1 MKATLAYVLL
11 CAAAVVIQVSVF
23 APWAW
28 NGIAAD
34 LVLLLVVA
42 VGLARGGTYAALCG
56 FGAGLLLDLVP
67 PATDEVGRWA
77 LAMVAV
83 ALLASA
89 VQPTSRRAMV
99 ATAAVCSFV
108 GTSVYA
114 LIGVALGDHMPS
126 MGSMLGAIL
135 VGVLWDSGV
144 AALAMPRLV
153 RLFTRLQPY
162 RV

>member
-1 MKATLAYVLL
+1 MKSTLAYIGL
-11 CAAAVVIQVSVF
+11 CAVAVVLQVSVF

-34 LVLLLVVA
+34 LVLLMVVA
-42 VGLARGGTYAALCG
+42 VGHARGGTYAALCG

-67 PATDEVGRWA
+67 PSTDETGRWA
-77 LAMVAV
+77 MAMIAV

-89 VQPTSRRAMV
+89 IKPTSRRSMI

-114 LIGVALGDHMPS
+114 LIGVVLGDHMPS
-126 MGSMLGAIL
+126 FGSMLGAIL
-135 VGVLWDSGV
+135 IGVLWDSAV
-144 AALAMPRLV
+144 AALLMPRLV
-153 RLFTRLQPY
+153 GLFTRLQPR

>member
-1 MKATLAYVLL
+1 MKSTLAYVAL
-11 CAAAVVIQVSVF
+11 CAVAVVLQVSVL
-23 APWAW
+23 APFAW

-67 PATDEVGRWA
+67 PATDETGRWA
-77 LAMVAV
+77 MAMIAV

-89 VQPTSRRAMV
+89 VQPTSRRSMV
-99 ATAAVCSFV
+99 ATVAVCSFV

-114 LIGVALGDHMPS
+114 LIGVILGDHMPS
-126 MGSMLGAIL
+126 FGSMLGAIL
-135 VGVLWDSGV
+135 LGTAWDAAV

-153 RLFTRLQPY
+153 RLFTRLQP
-162 RV
+162 RQV